1 MRLTVVTIL
10 ILVLSNSV
18 ESTAQHL
25 SLSVVNTQKVNKPS
39 FKQKYQEAL
48 RDVDSEYKLALN
60 GFFFVYKEFLSS
72 QDGDNCSFTPSCSE
86 YAVRAVKQKGLLKG
100 TVMFFD
106 RYTRCNSLSKE
117 YYKKDYIKKR
127 LIDPVE

>member
-10 ILVLSNSV
+10 ILLLSNNFEAS
-18 ESTAQHL
+18 AQHL
-25 SLSVVNTQKVNKPS
+25 SLSVVNTQEVENSS

-48 RDVDSEYKLALN
+48 KDVDSEYKLALN
-60 GFFFVYKEFLSS
+60 GVFFVYKEFLSS

-117 YYKKDYIKKR
+117 YYKKDHIKKR

>member
-1 MRLTVVTIL
+1 MRLIVATTL
-10 ILVLSNSV
+10 ILMLSSSFHV
-18 ESTAQHL
+18 SAQHL
-25 SLSVVNTQKVNKPS
+25 SLSVVNTQKSKKPS
-39 FKQKYQEAL
+39 FNQKYREAL

-100 TVMFFD
+100 TIMFFD
-106 RYTRCNSLSKE
+106 
-117 YYKKDYIKKR
+117 
-127 LIDPVE
+127 